1 MFEITYYLLFILDPG
16 GSEVMMEFA
25 GGWVGDSQGRYDG
38 QGGVCVCGYTIYS
51 SSCFA
56 CYTPECV
63 LVVEIQYVSCVLSVC
78 VFIL

>member
-38 QGGVCVCGYTIYS
+38 QGGVCV
-51 SSCFA
+51 
-56 CYTPECV
+56 
-63 LVVEIQYVSCVLSVC
+63 
-78 VFIL
+78 